1 MNDAQLLRYSRHI
14 LLNEL
19 GDTGQDCLLQSHALV
34 LGAGGLGS
42 MLLAPAALAL
52 PARPLVFARD
62 HGAHPDLRT
71 EWWYVTGH
79 ARSAD
84 GTREFGFQLTFFRTR
99 VDTTQGLQSSFAA
112 RQLIFAHA
120 ALTDVQGQKLWHDQR
135 IAREGFGLALAGLD
149 DTKLKLADWTLQR
162 SADTDRYTAS
172 LVAQDFGLQLQF
184 TPTQALLL
192 QGRQGL
198 SRKGPDA
205 RQASYYYSQPQLNTS
220 GQIRLRGQTFDV
232 SGKAWLDHEWS
243 DELLHP
249 EARGWDWIGM
259 NLDDGS
265 ALTAFALRRADGSAV
280 WDGGSFRT
288 AKGML
293 STFSRG
299 EAVFKPVRYW
309 QSPLTQ
315 ARYPVEW
322 EVRTP
327 AGLFTVKAVIDG
339 QELDS
344 RQSTGAVYWE
354 GLSDLLDS
362 TGRRVGRGY
371 LEMTGYAAPLRL

>member
-1 MNDAQLLRYSRHI
+1 MLTRRAVVAA
-14 LLNEL
+14 
-19 GDTGQDCLLQSHALV
+19 GATGLA
-34 LGAGGLGS
+34 GLGS
-42 MLLAPAALAL
+42 LVSAPAVLAL

-71 EWWYVTGH
+71 EWWYITGH
-79 ARSAD
+79 ARSTD
-84 GTREFGFQLTFFRTR
+84 GAREFGFQLTFFRTR
-99 VDTTQGLQSSFAA
+99 VEATQSLQSRFAA

-135 IAREGFGLALAGLD
+135 IAREGFGLAMAAQD
-149 DTKLKLADWTLQR
+149 DTDLKLGNWTLQR
-162 SADTDRYTAS
+162 NAVSGQYTAS
-172 LVAQDFGLQLQF
+172 LPGQDFGLQLQF
-184 TPTQALLL
+184 KPTQALLL

-198 SRKGPDA
+198 SRKGPDE
-205 RQASYYYSQPQLNTS
+205 RQASYYYSQPQLATS
-220 GQIRLRGQTFDV
+220 GQIRLRGQTFNV

-265 ALTAFALRRADGSAV
+265 ALTAFQLRRADGSAV
-280 WDGGSFRT
+280 WDGGSFRP
-288 AKGML
+288 AQGAVY
-293 STFSRG
+293 SFSRG
-299 EAVFKPVRYW
+299 EVIFKPVRYW

-322 EVRTP
+322 LVRTP
-327 AGLFTVKAVIDG
+327 ADFYTVRAVIDA

-354 GLSDLLDS
+354 GLSELLDS
-362 TGRRVGRGY
+362 SGRRVGRGY